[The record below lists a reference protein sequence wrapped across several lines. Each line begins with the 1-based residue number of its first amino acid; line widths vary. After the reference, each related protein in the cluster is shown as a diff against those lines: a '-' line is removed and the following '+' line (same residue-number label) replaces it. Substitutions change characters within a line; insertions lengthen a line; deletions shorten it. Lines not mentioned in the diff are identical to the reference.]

1 MKVKKLIA
9 LGIAVSMSL
18 SVLAGCGAD
27 TKEDSQG
34 GDSKKGS
41 VYFLNF
47 KSELSAEWEEV
58 AGTFTK
64 ETGIDM
70 KVVTAGSGTYEQTL
84 KSELSKKEMPTL
96 FNINCSL
103 TTSSRQP

>member
-1 MKVKKLIA
+1 MKAKKLIA
-9 LGIAVSMSL
+9 TGLVASML
-18 SVLAGCGAD
+18 MLALTGCGAGGNSGESAKD
-27 TKEDSQG
+27 TD
-34 GDSKKGS
+34 KGS

-47 KSELSAEWEEV
+47 KSELSSEWEEV

-96 FNINCSL
+96 FNIDRKSVV
-103 TTSSRQP
+103 

>member
-1 MKVKKLIA
+1 MLRHQCHCWLLQDAEQAEMVIP
-9 LGIAVSMSL
+9 
-18 SVLAGCGAD
+18 AG
-27 TKEDSQG
+27 G
-34 GDSKKGS
+34 GSEKGS

-58 AGTFTK
+58 AGTFTE

-84 KSELSKKEMPTL
+84 NPSFPKKK
-96 FNINCSL
+96 C
-103 TTSSRQP
+103 RHYQY